1 MAKVQDYPG
10 AISRM
15 LALVDNERT
24 PYIGPDTERRHQPRY
39 DLTRI
44 DAFLTRLGGLQQGP
58 PTVHI
63 AGSKGKG
70 STAAMC
76 ANILRCQGSRVGMY
90 SSPHLH
96 TFRERISLNGEPIPE
111 QRFAE
116 ILDRLW
122 GPMLEVS
129 TESDGRVTVFELL
142 TAMGLAYFHDEGTDF
157 NVIEV
162 GLGGRLDATN
172 VITPSVSVITSL
184 SLDHTKVLGDTIEEI
199 AWEKAGIIKRGVPV
213 VCAPQEPAA
222 MKVVRDTCLDRGADL
237 IEVGSDVTWSSFDTP
252 FPQEMRVALPL
263 RLNVQGRNV
272 QGRSSPYDLELSLLG
287 SHQLENATTALA
299 TVEVLKEQ
307 GHNIPAQAICEG
319 FATVEWPCRLEVL
332 AGRDSSALDS
342 GPLIVAD
349 GAHNP
354 HSASRLREAL
364 PSCFHYNNAVLIF
377 GASRDKDLEGM
388 IAALSPAASHVVTTG
403 TRHPRSAPPDVLANL
418 FRAHGV
424 IVHTASHTSEAV
436 ALALK
441 LASEGDL
448 VLATG
453 SLFLAAEVREVVK
466 GIPPETYAELGG
478 V

>member
-76 ANILRCQGSRVGMY
+76 ANILRCQGLRVGMY

-111 QRFAE
+111 QRFAQ

-199 AWEKAGIIKRGVPV
+199 AGEKAGIIKRGVPV
-213 VCAPQEPAA
+213 VCSPQEPAA
-222 MKVVRDTCLDRGADL
+222 MKVVRDTCHDRGAEL
-237 IEVGSDVTWSSFDTP
+237 IEVGSEVRWRARDSA
-252 FPQEMRVALPL
+252 FPQEMRVAPPL
-263 RLNVQGRNV
+263 RLNVQGR
-272 QGRSSPYDLELSLLG
+272 SSSYDLELSLLG
-287 SHQLENATTALA
+287 SHQLENAATALA
-299 TVEVLKEQ
+299 TVEVLEEQ
-307 GHNIPAQAICEG
+307 GHNVSPQARREG
-319 FATVEWPCRLEVL
+319 LATVQWPCRLEVL

-377 GASRDKDLEGM
+377 GASRDKDLEGI

-403 TRHPRSAPPDVLANL
+403 TRHPRSAPPDVLADL

-424 IVHTASHTSEAV
+424 IAHTASHTSEAV